1 MLQHMLSYIHV
12 TAYITQRAC
21 LLHRTKCLVAQLVII
36 MDELGQPI
44 LLWSA
49 DNHCKQFK
57 SRSGPNVG
65 PDLDP
70 NHLKKVNFEKNQQMK
85 TKS

>member
-49 DNHCKQFK
+49 DNHCKWFK
-57 SRSGPNVG
+57 PRSGPNVG
-65 PDLDP
+65 PDLDTK
-70 NHLKKVNFEKNQQMK
+70 HLEKLILKKASK
-85 TKS
+85 